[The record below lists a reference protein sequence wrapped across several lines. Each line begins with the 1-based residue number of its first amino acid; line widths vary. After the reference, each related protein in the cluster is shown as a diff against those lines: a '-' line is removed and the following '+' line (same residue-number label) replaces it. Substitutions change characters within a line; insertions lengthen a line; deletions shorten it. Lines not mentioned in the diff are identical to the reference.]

1 MEAIKCIFC
10 DQDSDHIVVRE
21 NGYCGKK
28 CLECGLIYISP
39 RPSIGEIKDLYGH
52 DQANISAQA
61 HIQDGYAKR
70 LYAKRNLQIIRRFV
84 RRGSILEI
92 GAGAGYFLDE
102 ARRAGFDVDG
112 IELNSTQAEFIRRQ
126 MHIRC
131 EGKPL
136 DSQSFGSHT
145 FDVVYHCDVI
155 SHFFDPIGEF
165 HNINRKLHDGGLVVF
180 ETGNG
185 GDIDAKYFK
194 LIKTFQYPDHLFFFS
209 EKNIR
214 SLLESTGFELLE
226 SYRYSLVP
234 QIRLISLVAMMMG
247 KKPRTGDRQPTLA
260 SASVPQTTKRVGGTL
275 AKNIYAWLA
284 YLLRYKVGYL
294 APKSGRPQTI
304 VFVARKK

>member
-61 HIQDGYAKR
+61 HIQDKFAKR
-70 LYAKRNLQIIRRFV
+70 LYAKRTLQIIKKFARH
-84 RRGSILEI
+84 GSILEI

-102 ARRAGFDVDG
+102 AKHAGFDVAG
-112 IELNSTQAEFIRRQ
+112 IELNGTQAEFIRSQ

-131 EGKPL
+131 EEKPL
-136 DSQSFGSHT
+136 DSQSFGSHK

-155 SHFFDPIGEF
+155 SHFFDPVAEF
-165 HNINRKLHDGGLVVF
+165 HNINRKLHGGGLVVF

-209 EKNIR
+209 ERNIR
-214 SLLESTGFELLE
+214 SLLESTGFELLR
-226 SYRYSLVP
+226 SFKYSLVP
-234 QIRLISLVAMMMG
+234 QIHLIDLVATVMG
-247 KKPRTGDRQPTLA
+247 EKPRASDLRPTLA
-260 SASVPQTTKRVGGTL
+260 SASAPKITKRAGGTL

-284 YLLRYKVGYL
+284 YFLRYKVGSL
-294 APKSGRPQTI
+294 APKKGRPQTI
-304 VFVARKK
+304 VFVARKR